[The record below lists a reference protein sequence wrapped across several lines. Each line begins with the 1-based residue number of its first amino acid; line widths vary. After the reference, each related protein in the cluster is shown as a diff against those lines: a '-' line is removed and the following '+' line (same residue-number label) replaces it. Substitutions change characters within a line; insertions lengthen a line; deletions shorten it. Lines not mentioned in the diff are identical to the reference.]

1 MAMAKPRQDIDKAA
15 FISAAEHLITDKGA
29 NDFSLA
35 DLAKEMG
42 ISKGTIYYH
51 YPTKDALIMDI
62 VEWHFDLLSK
72 DYIDWFSRHQ
82 DDGISFERFLDVI
95 FYKGVKLFNK
105 AKMHIYLIGE
115 CMRGNENLRKQFT
128 TLWKEWQGKLEKGLE
143 KVLPEEADKEAYA
156 YYLMLI
162 IDGLTVQEALSNPDV
177 GLNERMKQIVLKGE
191 KKA

>member
-1 MAMAKPRQDIDKAA
+1 MAKPRQDIDKAA

-72 DYIDWFSRHQ
+72 DYLDWFSRHQ
-82 DDGISFERFLDVI
+82 NDGITFERFLDVI

-162 IDGLTVQEALSNPDV
+162 IDGLTVQEALSNPNED
-177 GLNERMKQIVLKGE
+177 LNERMKQIVLRGE

>member
-1 MAMAKPRQDIDKAA
+1 MAKPRQDIDKAA

-82 DDGISFERFLDVI
+82 NDGISFERFLDVI

-162 IDGLTVQEALSNPDV
+162 IDGLTVQEALSNPNED
-177 GLNERMKQIVLKGE
+177 LNERMKKIVLKGE

>member
-1 MAMAKPRQDIDKAA
+1 MAKPRQDIDKAA

-72 DYIDWFSRHQ
+72 DYIDWLSRHQ
-82 DDGISFERFLDVI
+82 NDGISFERFLDVI

-162 IDGLTVQEALSNPDV
+162 IDGLTVQEALSNPNED
-177 GLNERMKQIVLKGE
+177 LNERMKQIVLRGE

>member
-1 MAMAKPRQDIDKAA
+1 MAKPRQDIDKAA

>member
-1 MAMAKPRQDIDKAA
+1 MAKPRQDIDKAA
-15 FISAAEHLITDKGA
+15 FIAAAEHLITDKGA

-82 DDGISFERFLDVI
+82 NDGISFERFLDVI

-128 TLWKEWQGKLEKGLE
+128 TLWKEWQKKLEQGLD
-143 KVLPEEADKEAYA
+143 KVLPQEADKEAYA

-191 KKA
+191 KRA

>member
-1 MAMAKPRQDIDKAA
+1 MAKPRQDIDKAA

-72 DYIDWFSRHQ
+72 DYIDWLSRHQ
-82 DDGISFERFLDVI
+82 NDGISFERFLDVI

-162 IDGLTVQEALSNPDV
+162 IDGLTVQEALSNPNED
-177 GLNERMKQIVLKGE
+177 LNERMKKIVLKGE